1 MKNLRFIFVVASS
14 PIFMG
19 FTLPRANY
27 MIAHKEKY
35 TEQQRWKMALK
46 IVDHLRR
53 RAFTKTDV
61 YGLENLPKENG
72 YIMYSN
78 HQGKYDALGVLLTVP
93 HPCAMLWEEKS
104 ADRPAAR
111 QVCGLVEGKTISF
124 TDHRAQIKVL
134 NELAKDVADGKN
146 YLIFPEGGYVDNKND
161 LQEFKTGCFTC
172 SLKSKKPMV
181 PVVLY
186 DSWRSMD
193 TNKFGKVRTQ
203 IHYLEPIPYEEYS
216 SLKKKEIADLIKSR
230 ISAKLEELK
239 ANDPRYNID

>member
-1 MKNLRFIFVVASS
+1 MKNLRFIFVVATS
-14 PIFMG
+14 PLFMG
-19 FTLPRANY
+19 LNLPRANY
-27 MIAHKEKY
+27 MIKHPEKY
-35 TEQQRWKMALK
+35 DVSQRWKMALK

-61 YGLENLPKENG
+61 YGLENLPKEDG

-78 HQGKYDALGVLLTVP
+78 HQGKYDALGILLSVP
-93 HPCAMLWEEKS
+93 KPCAMLWEEKS

-111 QVCGLVEGKTISF
+111 QVCGLVQGKTINF
-124 TDHRAQIKVL
+124 TDYRAQIKVL
-134 NELAKDVADGKN
+134 NELAKEVEEGKN
-146 YLIFPEGGYVDNKND
+146 YLIFPEGGYTDNKNE

-172 SLKSKKPMV
+172 SLKSKKPIV

-203 IHYLEPIPYEEYS
+203 IHYLEPIYYEQYGQ
-216 SLKKKEIADLIKSR
+216 LKKKEIADIVKEK
-230 ISAKLEELK
+230 IEAKLAELR
-239 ANDPRYNID
+239 ASDPLLNK